1 MFNYKINFLKVIKEN
16 LPLMLHTPR
25 RLNRLRAAAKPFKEI
40 YKNFK
45 AAKDDALYK
54 CTFNGSVIYLECAL
68 NDRFD
73 KVNRGITISDAFY
86 KPVYI
91 YRKSELKPAMI
102 VYRRWNNIHFF
113 AVGKFCFYQGHIYEA
128 TTAHTNK
135 IPGIDPEW
143 TLRPDKKAPVLRRK
157 ANFTGEIKFY
167 VNVPSTVVFNVNEM
181 KALVNYYRFA
191 SLKFLIRIV

>member
-1 MFNYKINFLKVIKEN
+1 MKVIKEN

-40 YKNFK
+40 YKSFK
-45 AAKDDALYK
+45 TAKDDALYK

-91 YRKSELKPAMI
+91 YGKAELKPNI
-102 VYRRWNNIHFF
+102 VAYARWNNSTFF
-113 AVGKFCFYQGHIYEA
+113 ALGKFCFYQGHIYEA
-128 TTAHTNK
+128 TTANSNK
-135 IPGIDPEW
+135 IPGVDPQW
-143 TLRPDKKAPVLRRK
+143 TLRNDLKAAVMRSK
-157 ANFTGEIKFY
+157 MNFNGEIKFY
-167 VNVPSTVVFNVNEM
+167 VNVPSTVVFNINEM